1 MYNLIGGE
9 IMDYIMPVSEVRERL
24 SELIKKI
31 SHMGK
36 HLVITKN
43 GRAEAVMLSP
53 EELETLEIK
62 ADQSLLRS
70 ILRAEEDIQK
80 GDIYTHKEIF
90 KDV

>member
-1 MYNLIGGE
+1 MDLILP
-9 IMDYIMPVSEVRERL
+9 ISEVRSRL
-24 SELIKKI
+24 PELIKKLSQI
-31 SHMGK
+31 GK
-36 HLVITKN
+36 HLVITRN

-62 ADQSLLRS
+62 ADAGLLRS

-80 GDIYTHKEIF
+80 GRLYSHQDVF